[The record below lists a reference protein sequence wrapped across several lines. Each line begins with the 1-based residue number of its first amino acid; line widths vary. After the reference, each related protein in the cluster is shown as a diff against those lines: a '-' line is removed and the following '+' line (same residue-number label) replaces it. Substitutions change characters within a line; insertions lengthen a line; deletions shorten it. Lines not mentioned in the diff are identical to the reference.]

1 MTIRELRI
9 LPPLAIA
16 RLGAADRPLDNYDVD
31 VDPNDPLGYR
41 RLRPAETLEI
51 DDRSGEVMRSYM
63 PKVVSFMDDGN
74 VRPVA
79 PFLEVWALTAR
90 GQLEP
95 LTLDVL
101 RSHRLSPADIKWNV
115 HLANRKVYRR
125 TGDVNDQ
132 VEAKAGPI
140 SDHKSW
146 PLSGKC
152 SNFWPL
158 KRLPLGSVR
167 YLKPNDA
174 FPAVRLRFTP
184 ARGYVYGAS
193 KTRPGRQGTPTDQN
207 LREVLYNANKGGWL
221 GFIESGDA
229 TTTNPPF
236 IFANDTVGDNLVSR
250 GYMDDECDGLVWV
263 ELKIGTRVLTAYAR
277 IAAGPPA
284 YAPDSF
290 PVRSAADELD
300 QAMFGPEA
308 RQGGA
313 GMSGV
318 EEILRRAVESV
329 RLMNTTVMNGNAVNG
344 VLNSTNTMASQDTG
358 DTSRY
363 FEPIMS
369 TAIVDNHALIT
380 LHQSVLT
387 ALRGGSAPWFAD
399 LLRNFDEVG
408 DLSSKGRRK
417 MPAMMRGADGRY
429 LALTRRQV
437 DLIRRVA
444 RRSILQPDPIQNT
457 PTREVRSRARPK

>member
-1 MTIRELRI
+1 MTIKELRI

-41 RLRPAETLEI
+41 RLRPAETFEI
-51 DDRSGEVMRSYM
+51 DNRSGEILRSYL
-63 PKVVSFMDDGN
+63 PKAVTFMDGSK
-74 VRPVA
+74 VMPVA
-79 PFLEVWALTAR
+79 PFLEVWALTTR

-101 RSHRLSPADIKWNV
+101 RSHRLSPADVKWNV
-115 HLANRKVYRR
+115 HLANLKVYRR

-132 VEAKAGPI
+132 VLAKVGPVN
-140 SDHKSW
+140 DHKSW
-146 PLSGKC
+146 PLGGKC
-152 SNFWPL
+152 LNFWPHKL
-158 KRLPLGSVR
+158 LPLGWVR
-167 YLKPNDA
+167 YLKPTDG

-184 ARGYVYGAS
+184 AHGYVYGAS
-193 KTRPGRQGTPTDQN
+193 KTRPGRNGTPTDQN
-207 LREVLYNANKGGWL
+207 LKEVLYNANKGGWL

-236 IFANDTVGDNLVSR
+236 IFANDTVGGNFVSK
-250 GYMDDECDGLVWV
+250 GYIDDECDGLVSV
-263 ELKIGTRVLTAYAR
+263 ELKIGPRVLTAYAR

-308 RQGGA
+308 RQGGV
-313 GMSGV
+313 GMPGV

-329 RLMNTTVMNGNAVNG
+329 RLMNTTVMNGNTVNG

-387 ALRGGSAPWFAD
+387 ALRAGSAPWFAD

-437 DLIRRVA
+437 DLVRRVA
-444 RRSILQPDPIQNT
+444 RHPILQSEPIQDS
-457 PTREVRSRARPK
+457 PKRKVRSRAIPK